1 MPARL
6 SSNDYETLMNREFL
20 DLYNRELQLLNEQA
34 REFANEYPGIAER
47 LGGILE
53 DRVDPMI
60 GGLLEG
66 AAFLAARV
74 QLKLKHEFPEFTSN
88 LLEQLV
94 PHYLAPTPSMM
105 LVKVNPTFGDKA
117 LRDGRPIPRGAYLDA
132 TFRQLDRQI
141 ACRYRLC
148 GAITIWPFELVDAA
162 YFPSSAPLQALG
174 LSVGG
179 DVLAG
184 MRLTLTH
191 RSAARPEDEPSEADA
206 LKKPENLFAGC
217 RTGNLPLYF
226 GGSEADAVALYEQ
239 IFAHCKGIYFRCL
252 DAFGDP
258 VVRPAP
264 PQCLQ
269 QVGFERDDALFPN
282 DHRVFEGFDLLREFF
297 VFPRKFLGCNLTRLD
312 EVMPDLKAK
321 TVDVLFAFD
330 EVNAR
335 LASAVQ
341 PAMMSL
347 YAAPAVNLFEKTTD
361 RILLKSNQHEYH
373 VVPDR
378 SHYLDYEPHRLLEVY
393 AHFPG
398 GREKVPVQPLYSASL
413 EGTQHA
419 SGLSFT
425 VRRVPRRRTVEEQ
438 RIGVS
443 SDYTGTDMFL
453 SLSALGG
460 TDDDTAVAELSVRA
474 LCSNRHLTEHLP
486 IGAGGADFRLIDDFT
501 LDLVCVAGPSPPRE
515 PVVAQ
520 LRSRSETAHTGTIS
534 WRLVN
539 MLSTNHL
546 GLVERGAG
554 RNAQALRETLSMF
567 ADMNDAVTE
576 RRIRGI
582 RSVDSRPIVRRIRQ
596 RGGVGTA
603 RGIEVTVT
611 IDEKAFEGT
620 GAFLLG
626 AVLERFFAEYSGF
639 NHFTQ
644 TVIRSVERGEIMRWP
659 PRMGTRRPL

>member
-1 MPARL
+1 
-6 SSNDYETLMNREFL
+6 MNREFL

-34 REFANEYPGIAER
+34 REFAHEYPGIAER

-53 DRVDPMI
+53 DRIDPLI

-74 QLKLKHEFPEFTSN
+74 QLKLKHEFPEFTNN

-105 LVKVNPTFGDKA
+105 LVKVAPTFGDPA
-117 LRDGRPIPRGAYLDA
+117 LREGHAIGRGAYLDA
-132 TFRQLDRQI
+132 TYRQLGRQI

-148 GAITIWPFELVDAA
+148 GDIAIWPFELTGAE
-162 YFPSSAPLQALG
+162 YFSSPAPLQALG
-174 LSVGG
+174 LSVGS
-179 DVLAG
+179 DALAG
-184 MRLTLTH
+184 LRLTLTH
-191 RSAARPEDEPSEADA
+191 RTTARLEDEPTDAEA
-206 LKKPENLFAGC
+206 LTKPEMLFAGC
-217 RTGNLPLYF
+217 RAANLPFYF
-226 GGSEADAVALYEQ
+226 TGSEADAVALYEQ
-239 IFAHCKGIYFRCL
+239 LFAHCRGIYLRCL
-252 DAFGDP
+252 DEFGDP
-258 VVRPAP
+258 VVFRAP
-264 PQCLQ
+264 PDSLHQI
-269 QVGFERDDALFPN
+269 GFAREEALFPN

-297 VFPRKFLGCNLTRLD
+297 VFPRKFLGCNLTRLGAAL
-312 EVMPDLKAK
+312 PQLRAK
-321 TVDVLFAFD
+321 TIDVIFAFD
-330 EVNAR
+330 EVNTR

-341 PAMMSL
+341 PSMFAL
-347 YAAPAVNLFEKTTD
+347 YAAPAINLFEKTTD
-361 RILLKSNQHEYH
+361 RIPLKSSQHEYH

-393 AHFPG
+393 AYYPG
-398 GREKVPVQPLYSASL
+398 GREKIPVPALYTASL
-413 EGTQHA
+413 EGTQNA
-419 SGLSFT
+419 SGHYFT
-425 VRRVPRRRTVEEQ
+425 VRRLPRLRTVEEK
-438 RIGVS
+438 RVGVS
-443 SDYTGTDMFL
+443 SDYTGTDMFI
-453 SLSALGG
+453 SLSTLGG
-460 TDDDTAVAELSVRA
+460 TDDDAAIAELSVRA

-486 IGAGGADFRLIDDFT
+486 IGVGGADFRLMDDFT
-501 LDLVCVAGPSPPRE
+501 LDLVCVAGPTPPRE

-520 LRSRSETAHTGTIS
+520 LRSRAETAHTGTVT

-576 RRIRGI
+576 RRIGGI
-582 RSVDSRPIVRRIRQ
+582 RNVDSRPIVRRIRE
-596 RGGVGTA
+596 RSGVGAA
-603 RGIEVTVT
+603 RGIEITVT
-611 IDEKAFEGT
+611 IDEKAFEGS

-626 AVLERFFAEYSGF
+626 AVLDRYFAEYSGF

>member
-1 MPARL
+1 
-6 SSNDYETLMNREFL
+6 MNPEFL
-20 DLYNRELQLLNEQA
+20 DLYNQELKLLNEQA
-34 REFANEYPGIAER
+34 REFADEYPGIAER

-53 DRVDPMI
+53 DRIDPMI

-74 QLKLKHEFPEFTSN
+74 QLKLKHEFPEFTNN
-88 LLEQLV
+88 LLDQLV
-94 PHYLAPTPSMM
+94 PHYLAPTPSVM
-105 LVKVNPTFGDKA
+105 LVKVAPTFGDKA
-117 LRDGRPIPRGAYLDA
+117 LREGHAIARGSYLDA
-132 TFRQLDRQI
+132 SYRQLDRQL

-148 GAITIWPFELVDAA
+148 GDITIWPFELVGAE
-162 YFPSSAPLQALG
+162 YFSSPAPLQALG

-179 DVLAG
+179 EVLAG

-191 RSAARPEDEPSEADA
+191 RTAARREDELPDNEA
-206 LKKPENLFAGC
+206 LKKPEMLFAGC
-217 RTGNLPLYF
+217 RTANLPFYF
-226 GGSEADAVALYEQ
+226 AGSEADAVALYEQ
-239 IFAHCKGIYFRCL
+239 LFAHCKGIYFRWL
-252 DAFGDP
+252 DEFGDP
-258 VVRPAP
+258 VVCPAP
-264 PQCLQ
+264 PQSLH
-269 QVGFERDDALFPN
+269 QVGIEREDALFPN
-282 DHRVFEGFDLLREFF
+282 DHRVFEGFDLLRDFF

-312 EVMPDLKAK
+312 EVLPRLRTK
-321 TVDVLFAFD
+321 TVDILFAFD

-335 LASAVQ
+335 LSSAVQ
-341 PAMMSL
+341 PSMFAV
-347 YAAPAVNLFEKTTD
+347 YASPAVNLFEKATD
-361 RILLKSNQHEYH
+361 RIPLKSSQHEYH
-373 VVPDR
+373 VIPDR

-393 AHFPG
+393 AHYPG
-398 GREKVPVQPLYSASL
+398 GREKVPVQPLYAASL
-413 EGTQHA
+413 EAQQQT
-419 SGLSFT
+419 SGPSYT
-425 VRRVPRRRTVEEQ
+425 VRRLPRLRTVEEK
-438 RIGVS
+438 RTGVS
-443 SDYTGTDMFL
+443 SDYTGTDMFI
-453 SLSALGG
+453 SLSTLGG
-460 TDDDTAVAELSVRA
+460 ADDDTAIAELSVRA

-486 IGAGGADFRLIDDFT
+486 IGVGGADFRLVDDFI
-501 LDLVCVAGPSPPRE
+501 LDLVCVAGPTPPRE
-515 PVVAQ
+515 PIVAQ
-520 LRSRSETAHTGTIS
+520 LRSRSETAHTGTVT

-582 RSVDSRPIVRRIRQ
+582 RNVDSRPIVRRVRE
-596 RGGVGTA
+596 RAGVGAA
-603 RGIEVTVT
+603 RGIEITVT

-626 AVLERFFAEYSGF
+626 AVLERYFAEYSGF